1 MKQIK
6 PVCVGVVGSGYAA
19 YLHGNGYEKVS
30 GVPVR
35 LKTIVDID
43 LTKAEQVKTRYGFE
57 QAITSFDELLSDPEI
72 DVVDI
77 VTPPSLHPGMIEK
90 HWQQESM

>member
-1 MKQIK
+1 MKKVK

-43 LTKAEQVKTRYGFE
+43 LAKAVQVKNRYGFE
-57 QAITSFDELLSDPEI
+57 QAITNFEELLAD
-72 DVVDI
+72 
-77 VTPPSLHPGMIEK
+77 LK
-90 HWQQESM
+90 